1 MAHSVCH
8 MEGAAR
14 PSRLGRSASLAVAAT
29 VLALVALAAAG
40 NEVHAGSRSQG
51 RSLPLTLAIPSMTS
65 PRGTQQ
71 LVQAL
76 NELVARS
83 PMTLTAAIEQLVQQS
98 GASAGVSL
106 VEIGGAIPFEWSFN
120 GDAVFTA
127 ASTYKL
133 AVLMME
139 AQNIASGKT
148 SAGGSVCFQDADYEA
163 GWYHDYEPGACF
175 TRTELARRAGQ
186 MSDNTAGHM
195 LVRDVGGP
203 DVLNAWA
210 ASVGTKESV
219 FFTNNTTSAN
229 DLAALWAAEARGSLG
244 GTHAR
249 RRAIGRKHERRF
261 REIELQ
267 RDGLHR
273 EFVEA
278 TGVLDDAQRIAG
290 EGRLRKNVHDAKR
303 ILGHADTTGSSVES
317 RVRASS
323 RKCASSM
330 LLACSMRPCSWRGK
344 LRAVERVYSG
354 S

>member
-163 GWYHDYEPGACF
+163 GWHPGWSRGSQRGRTQDGHAGPDRQRRRFGAVGAEWPLCAERHDRRSRRQRGLGPHRIHRVHRLELRISAGRLAADFQHQSNAVSDAPDDDARKRHLEPG
-175 TRTELARRAGQ
+175 RPPR
-186 MSDNTAGHM
+186 
-195 LVRDVGGP
+195 
-203 DVLNAWA
+203 
-210 ASVGTKESV
+210 
-219 FFTNNTTSAN
+219 
-229 DLAALWAAEARGSLG
+229 
-244 GTHAR
+244 
-249 RRAIGRKHERRF
+249 
-261 REIELQ
+261 
-267 RDGLHR
+267 
-273 EFVEA
+273 
-278 TGVLDDAQRIAG
+278 AQR
-290 EGRLRKNVHDAKR
+290 EERL
-303 ILGHADTTGSSVES
+303 
-317 RVRASS
+317 
-323 RKCASSM
+323 
-330 LLACSMRPCSWRGK
+330 
-344 LRAVERVYSG
+344 
-354 S
+354 

>member
-1 MAHSVCH
+1 
-8 MEGAAR
+8 
-14 PSRLGRSASLAVAAT
+14 
-29 VLALVALAAAG
+29 
-40 NEVHAGSRSQG
+40 
-51 RSLPLTLAIPSMTS
+51 MTS

-195 LVRDVGGP
+195 LVREVGGP

-244 GTHAR
+244 GTHAQSWLYPVLTGTKTE
-249 RRAIGRKHERRF
+249 AGIPAGVAGRSVVVHKTGTLDR
-261 REIELQ
+261 IDNDAALVQ
-267 RDGLHR
+267 SGPNGPYVLSVMTDGLGGSGGW
-273 EFVEA
+273 A
-278 TGVLDDAQRIAG
+278 LIASIASTVWNF
-290 EGRLRKNVHDAKR
+290 ELA
-303 ILGHADTTGSSVES
+303 
-317 RVRASS
+317 RA
-323 RKCASSM
+323 
-330 LLACSMRPCSWRGK
+330 G
-344 LRAVERVYSG
+344 
-354 S
+354 

>member
-244 GTHAR
+244 GTHAQSWLYPVLTGTKTE
-249 RRAIGRKHERRF
+249 AGIPAGVAGRSVVVHKTGTLDR
-261 REIELQ
+261 IDNDAALVQ
-267 RDGLHR
+267 SGPNGPYVLSVMTDGLGGSGGW
-273 EFVEA
+273 A
-278 TGVLDDAQRIAG
+278 LIASIASTVWNF
-290 EGRLRKNVHDAKR
+290 ELA
-303 ILGHADTTGSSVES
+303 
-317 RVRASS
+317 RA
-323 RKCASSM
+323 
-330 LLACSMRPCSWRGK
+330 G
-344 LRAVERVYSG
+344 
-354 S
+354 

>member
-195 LVRDVGGP
+195 LVREVGGP

-244 GTHAR
+244 GTHAQSWLYPVLTGTKTE
-249 RRAIGRKHERRF
+249 AGIPAGVAGRSVVVHKTGTLDR
-261 REIELQ
+261 IDNDAALVQ
-267 RDGLHR
+267 SGPNGPYVLSVMTDGLGGSGGWALIASISSTVWD
-273 EFVEA
+273 FEA
-278 TGVLDDAQRIAG
+278 ARAG
-290 EGRLRKNVHDAKR
+290 
-303 ILGHADTTGSSVES
+303 
-317 RVRASS
+317 
-323 RKCASSM
+323 
-330 LLACSMRPCSWRGK
+330 
-344 LRAVERVYSG
+344 
-354 S
+354 

>member
-40 NEVHAGSRSQG
+40 NDVHAGSRSQG

-244 GTHAR
+244 GTHAQSWLYPVLTGTKTE
-249 RRAIGRKHERRF
+249 AGIPAGVAGRSVVVHKTGTLDR
-261 REIELQ
+261 IDNDAALVQ
-267 RDGLHR
+267 SGPNGPYVLSVMTDGL
-273 EFVEA
+273 
-278 TGVLDDAQRIAG
+278 
-290 EGRLRKNVHDAKR
+290 
-303 ILGHADTTGSSVES
+303 GSSGGWALIASIASTVWNFES
-317 RVRASS
+317 ARA
-323 RKCASSM
+323 
-330 LLACSMRPCSWRGK
+330 G
-344 LRAVERVYSG
+344 
-354 S
+354 

>member
-1 MAHSVCH
+1 MAQSLSHVES
-8 MEGAAR
+8 ASR
-14 PSRLGRSASLAVAAT
+14 PNRLGRSASIAVAAS
-29 VLALVALAAAG
+29 VLALIALAPPG
-40 NEVHAGSRSQG
+40 NEVQAAGPSKASSRS
-51 RSLPLTLAIPSMTS
+51 LTLVIPSMAS
-65 PRGTQQ
+65 PLATPQ
-71 LVQAL
+71 LLRAL

-83 PMTLTAAIEQLVQQS
+83 PMTLTAAIETQVQQS
-98 GASAGVSL
+98 GGSAGVSL
-106 VEIGGAIPFEWSFN
+106 MEIGGTTPFEWSFD
-120 GDAVFTA
+120 GDEVFTA

-244 GTHAR
+244 GTHAQSWLYPVLTGTKTE
-249 RRAIGRKHERRF
+249 AGIPAGVAGRSVVVHKTGTLDR
-261 REIELQ
+261 IDNDAALVQ
-267 RDGLHR
+267 SGPNGPYVLSVMTDGLGGSGGWALIASIASTVWNF
-273 EFVEA
+273 EFA
-278 TGVLDDAQRIAG
+278 RAG
-290 EGRLRKNVHDAKR
+290 
-303 ILGHADTTGSSVES
+303 
-317 RVRASS
+317 
-323 RKCASSM
+323 
-330 LLACSMRPCSWRGK
+330 
-344 LRAVERVYSG
+344 
-354 S
+354 

>member
-244 GTHAR
+244 GTHAQSWLYPVLTGTKTE
-249 RRAIGRKHERRF
+249 AGIPAGVAGRSVVVHKTGTLDR
-261 REIELQ
+261 IDNDAALVQ
-267 RDGLHR
+267 SGPNGPYVLSVMTDGL
-273 EFVEA
+273 
-278 TGVLDDAQRIAG
+278 
-290 EGRLRKNVHDAKR
+290 
-303 ILGHADTTGSSVES
+303 GSSGGWALIASIASTVWNFES
-317 RVRASS
+317 ARA
-323 RKCASSM
+323 
-330 LLACSMRPCSWRGK
+330 G
-344 LRAVERVYSG
+344 
-354 S
+354 

>member
-195 LVRDVGGP
+195 LVREVGGP

-244 GTHAR
+244 GTHAQSWLYPVLTGTKTE
-249 RRAIGRKHERRF
+249 AGIPAGVAGRSVVVHKTGTLDR
-261 REIELQ
+261 IDNDAALVQ
-267 RDGLHR
+267 SGPNGPYVLSVMTDGLGGSGGW
-273 EFVEA
+273 A
-278 TGVLDDAQRIAG
+278 LIASIASTVW
-290 EGRLRKNVHDAKR
+290 NF
-303 ILGHADTTGSSVES
+303 ES
-317 RVRASS
+317 ARA
-323 RKCASSM
+323 
-330 LLACSMRPCSWRGK
+330 G
-344 LRAVERVYSG
+344 
-354 S
+354 

>member
-195 LVRDVGGP
+195 LVREVGGP

-244 GTHAR
+244 GTHAQSWLYPVLTGTKTE
-249 RRAIGRKHERRF
+249 AGIPAGVAGRSVVVHKTGTLDR
-261 REIELQ
+261 IDNDAALVQ
-267 RDGLHR
+267 SGPNGPYVLSVMTDGLGGSGGWALIASIASTVWNF
-273 EFVEA
+273 EFA
-278 TGVLDDAQRIAG
+278 RAG
-290 EGRLRKNVHDAKR
+290 
-303 ILGHADTTGSSVES
+303 
-317 RVRASS
+317 
-323 RKCASSM
+323 
-330 LLACSMRPCSWRGK
+330 
-344 LRAVERVYSG
+344 
-354 S
+354 

>member
-83 PMTLTAAIEQLVQQS
+83 PMTLTAAIEQLLQQS

-244 GTHAR
+244 GTQAQSWLYPVLTGTKTE
-249 RRAIGRKHERRF
+249 AGIPAGVAGRSVVVHKTGTLDR
-261 REIELQ
+261 IDNDAALVQ
-267 RDGLHR
+267 SGPNGPYVLSVMTDGLGGSGGW
-273 EFVEA
+273 A
-278 TGVLDDAQRIAG
+278 LIASIASTVWNF
-290 EGRLRKNVHDAKR
+290 ELA
-303 ILGHADTTGSSVES
+303 
-317 RVRASS
+317 RA
-323 RKCASSM
+323 
-330 LLACSMRPCSWRGK
+330 G
-344 LRAVERVYSG
+344 
-354 S
+354 

>member
-148 SAGGSVCFQDADYEA
+148 SAGGSVCFHDADYEA

-244 GTHAR
+244 GTHAQSWLYPVLTGTKTE
-249 RRAIGRKHERRF
+249 AGIPAGVAGRSVVVHKTGTLDR
-261 REIELQ
+261 IDNDAALVQ
-267 RDGLHR
+267 SGPNGPYVLSVMTDGLGGSGGW
-273 EFVEA
+273 A
-278 TGVLDDAQRIAG
+278 LIASIASTVW
-290 EGRLRKNVHDAKR
+290 NF
-303 ILGHADTTGSSVES
+303 ES
-317 RVRASS
+317 ARA
-323 RKCASSM
+323 
-330 LLACSMRPCSWRGK
+330 G
-344 LRAVERVYSG
+344 
-354 S
+354 

>member
-244 GTHAR
+244 GTHAQSWLYPVLTGTKTE
-249 RRAIGRKHERRF
+249 AGIPAGVAGRSVVVHKTGTLDR
-261 REIELQ
+261 IDNDAALVQ
-267 RDGLHR
+267 SGPNGPYVLSVMTDGLGGSGGWALIASIASTVWNF
-273 EFVEA
+273 EFA
-278 TGVLDDAQRIAG
+278 RAG
-290 EGRLRKNVHDAKR
+290 
-303 ILGHADTTGSSVES
+303 
-317 RVRASS
+317 
-323 RKCASSM
+323 
-330 LLACSMRPCSWRGK
+330 
-344 LRAVERVYSG
+344 
-354 S
+354 

>member
-210 ASVGTKESV
+210 ALVGTKESV

-244 GTHAR
+244 GTHAQSWLYPVLTGTKTE
-249 RRAIGRKHERRF
+249 AGIPAGVAGRSVVVHKTGTLDR
-261 REIELQ
+261 IDNDAALVQ
-267 RDGLHR
+267 SGPNGPYVLSVMTDGLGGSGGW
-273 EFVEA
+273 A
-278 TGVLDDAQRIAG
+278 LIASIASTVWNF
-290 EGRLRKNVHDAKR
+290 ELA
-303 ILGHADTTGSSVES
+303 
-317 RVRASS
+317 RA
-323 RKCASSM
+323 
-330 LLACSMRPCSWRGK
+330 G
-344 LRAVERVYSG
+344 
-354 S
+354 

>member
-1 MAHSVCH
+1 
-8 MEGAAR
+8 
-14 PSRLGRSASLAVAAT
+14 T

-139 AQNIASGKT
+139 AQKIASGK
-148 SAGGSVCFQDADYEA
+148 
-163 GWYHDYEPGACF
+163 
-175 TRTELARRAGQ
+175 LALSRAGRHQ
-186 MSDNTAGHM
+186 GRGRQPGWS
-195 LVRDVGGP
+195 
-203 DVLNAWA
+203 
-210 ASVGTKESV
+210 
-219 FFTNNTTSAN
+219 
-229 DLAALWAAEARGSLG
+229 RGSQRG
-244 GTHAR
+244 RTQDGQAGADRQR
-249 RRAIGRKHERRF
+249 RRFGAVGAEWPLCAERHDR
-261 REIELQ
+261 RSRQQRGLGPYRIHRVHRLEL
-267 RDGLHR
+267 
-273 EFVEA
+273 
-278 TGVLDDAQRIAG
+278 
-290 EGRLRKNVHDAKR
+290 
-303 ILGHADTTGSSVES
+303 
-317 RVRASS
+317 
-323 RKCASSM
+323 
-330 LLACSMRPCSWRGK
+330 
-344 LRAVERVYSG
+344 
-354 S
+354 

>member
-40 NEVHAGSRSQG
+40 NEVHAGSRSHG

-195 LVRDVGGP
+195 LVREVGGP

-244 GTHAR
+244 GTHAQSWLYPVLTGTKTE
-249 RRAIGRKHERRF
+249 AGIPAGVAGRSVVVHKTGTLDR
-261 REIELQ
+261 IDNDAALVQ
-267 RDGLHR
+267 SGPNGPYVLSVMTDGLGGSGGW
-273 EFVEA
+273 A
-278 TGVLDDAQRIAG
+278 LIASIASTVWNF
-290 EGRLRKNVHDAKR
+290 ELA
-303 ILGHADTTGSSVES
+303 
-317 RVRASS
+317 RA
-323 RKCASSM
+323 
-330 LLACSMRPCSWRGK
+330 G
-344 LRAVERVYSG
+344 
-354 S
+354 

>member
-244 GTHAR
+244 GTHAQSWLYPVLTGTKTE
-249 RRAIGRKHERRF
+249 AGIPAGVAGRSVVVHKTGTLDR
-261 REIELQ
+261 IDNDAALVQ
-267 RDGLHR
+267 SGPNGPYVLSVMTDGLGGSGGW
-273 EFVEA
+273 A
-278 TGVLDDAQRIAG
+278 LIASIASTVW
-290 EGRLRKNVHDAKR
+290 NF
-303 ILGHADTTGSSVES
+303 ES
-317 RVRASS
+317 ARA
-323 RKCASSM
+323 
-330 LLACSMRPCSWRGK
+330 G
-344 LRAVERVYSG
+344 
-354 S
+354 